1 MKKMASMIDLLVDM
15 VILILAAV
23 IGFGIFYATST
34 SGWDATVVTLW
45 GYIPLVFIAV
55 GVIALVVKLKVMG
68 H

>member
-1 MKKMASMIDLLVDM
+1 MASMVDLLVDF

-34 SGWDATVVTLW
+34 SGWNATVVTLW
-45 GYIPLVFIAV
+45 DYIPLAFIMV
-55 GVIALVVKLKVMG
+55 GVVALIVKIKVVG

>member
-1 MKKMASMIDLLVDM
+1 MKKMASMVDLLVDF

-34 SGWDATVVTLW
+34 SGWNDTVVTLW
-45 GYIPLVFIAV
+45 GYVPLVFIMV
-55 GVIALVVKLKVMG
+55 GVVALIVKIKVVG

>member
-1 MKKMASMIDLLVDM
+1 MKKMASMVDLLVDF

-34 SGWDATVVTLW
+34 SGWDGTVVTLW
-45 GYIPLVFIAV
+45 GYVPLVFIMV
-55 GVIALVVKLKVMG
+55 GVVALIVKIKFIG

>member
-1 MKKMASMIDLLVDM
+1 MASMVDLLVDF

-45 GYIPLVFIAV
+45 GYVPLVFIMV
-55 GVIALVVKLKVMG
+55 GVVALIVKIKVLG